1 LEEEA
6 RKLQCKF
13 VGKGIVVCP
22 SFLVSR
28 GSVLCPINGDDL
40 VIAYEKGFDEV
51 IVVTKRDRID
61 NKKTKFRDYPR
72 VQIIG
77 I

>member
-1 LEEEA
+1 
-6 RKLQCKF
+6 
-13 VGKGIVVCP
+13 
-22 SFLVSR
+22 
-28 GSVLCPINGDDL
+28 LCPINGDDL